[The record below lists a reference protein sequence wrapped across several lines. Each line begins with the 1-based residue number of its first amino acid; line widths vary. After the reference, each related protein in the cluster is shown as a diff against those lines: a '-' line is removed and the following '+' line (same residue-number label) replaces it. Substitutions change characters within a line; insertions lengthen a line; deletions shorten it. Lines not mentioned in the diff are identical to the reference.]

1 MSLLERDLR
10 GIRKELREAQNTV
23 HDKDWHI
30 AEAKSKL
37 LLEGQL
43 WK

>member
-1 MSLLERDLR
+1 MGLLERDLR
-10 GIRKELREAQNTV
+10 GIRKELREAQDTV
-23 HDKDWHI
+23 HDTDQRI

-43 WK
+43 